1 MKALYYL
8 QIALTI
14 AIVLAG
20 YLAYQEVVT
29 FSEQIK
35 QQQQIDSLY
44 YSK

>member
-1 MKALYYL
+1 MKALYYI
-8 QIALTI
+8 QIALTL

-44 YSK
+44 LK